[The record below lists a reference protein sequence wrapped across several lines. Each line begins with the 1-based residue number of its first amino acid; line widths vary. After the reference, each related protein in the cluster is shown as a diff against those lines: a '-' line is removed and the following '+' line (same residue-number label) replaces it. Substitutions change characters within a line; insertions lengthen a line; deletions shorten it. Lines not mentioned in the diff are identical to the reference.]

1 MIMKRAAT
9 CCLLACVLGLPACA
23 APEQYWRLATSPVPL
38 EAVDEGYCKSTNPI
52 VLECAYKGVVTI
64 RPEQS
69 MECRA
74 CAIGH
79 GAMHLAGYTHDPRPT
94 FGYVIV
100 CADGSTMVCK

>member
-1 MIMKRAAT
+1 MKRAAIG
-9 CCLLACVLGLPACA
+9 CLLACVLGLQSCA
-23 APEQYWRLATSPVPL
+23 APYWYLAGSAVPL

-52 VLECAYKGVVTI
+52 VLECAYNGVVTI

-69 MECRA
+69 MACRA

-79 GAMHLAGYTHDPRPT
+79 GAKHLAGYAHDPRPT